1 MRPAARR
8 SRPVGTNG
16 RGSLSLVP
24 ETKRPERDRVALAPA
39 LRRHVLASFA
49 RRPARERL
57 VLALLLYER
66 LNTDEVASVIG
77 ISPAEVSRAYRTLLA
92 KLRDVTPRREDELA
106 RSLRA
111 RARFAPERR
120 RRAA

>member
-1 MRPAARR
+1 M
-8 SRPVGTNG
+8 
-16 RGSLSLVP
+16 
-24 ETKRPERDRVALAPA
+24 
-39 LRRHVLASFA
+39 LASFA

-106 RSLRA
+106 RSLRE
-111 RARFAPERR
+111 RERFAPERR

>member
-1 MRPAARR
+1 M
-8 SRPVGTNG
+8 
-16 RGSLSLVP
+16 
-24 ETKRPERDRVALAPA
+24 
-39 LRRHVLASFA
+39 LASFA